1 MQNLKPL
8 PAFELPV
15 VVDLSPSDVLAV
27 ARYYFYG
34 DHEPKPEPCS
44 TCVKY
49 AGQGPSHNGSRN
61 CSSGSIASGGTRAH
75 CSCDCCY

>member
-15 VVDLSPSDVLAV
+15 VVELSPADVLGI
-27 ARYYFYG
+27 ARDYFYG
-34 DHEPKPEPCS
+34 GHEADPPCS

-61 CSSGSIASGGTRAH
+61 CSSGSIASGGTRSH
-75 CSCDCCY
+75 CSCDWCF